1 MKICII
7 VANATIICGNIIGK
21 NAFIGAGTVVVNDI
35 PDYALVVGNPAKQ
48 IGWICESGHKLNC
61 SYCANK
67 YGKNKH
73 GLEMLNE

>member
-21 NAFIGAGTVVVNDI
+21 NAFIGAGTVVANDI

-48 IGWICESGHKLNC
+48 IGWIYECGYKLNC

>member
-1 MKICII
+1 M
-7 VANATIICGNIIGK
+7 ANN
-21 NAFIGAGTVVVNDI
+21 I

-48 IGWICESGHKLNC
+48 IGWICECGHKLNC